1 MSRKISRIYLLEE
14 PIRFARVGRG
24 GNEMTVENRSNLEP
38 KPQAPAHAASEVWD
52 DEQEQETIVPLT
64 RAQAERLFGPDVGR
78 ASRVTPFR
86 VVGAQVLL
94 SLVATL
100 AWWLLS
106 ASPRDAAVSAWL
118 GGMIG
123 WIPGALFALRL
134 RMSGDRLSVSSLV
147 MGEAV
152 KVVTTIALL
161 VAVAFGYSG
170 VHWVAFLVTFVLT
183 LKAYWL
189 AMVLK

>member
-1 MSRKISRIYLLEE
+1 
-14 PIRFARVGRG
+14 
-24 GNEMTVENRSNLEP
+24 MTDNKRSNVDRN
-38 KPQAPAHAASEVWD
+38 PQAPAHATSEAWD

-94 SLVATL
+94 SLVAAL

-106 ASPRDAAVSAWL
+106 ASPRSAAVSAWL

-123 WIPGALFALRL
+123 WLPGAIFALRL
-134 RMSGDRLSVSSLV
+134 KMSGSRLSVGSLV
-147 MGEAV
+147 MGEAI

-161 VAVAFGYSG
+161 VAIAYGYPG
-170 VHWVAFLVTFVLT
+170 VHWVALLVTFVLT

-189 AMVLK
+189 AMALK

>member
-1 MSRKISRIYLLEE
+1 MADEI
-14 PIRFARVGRG
+14 
-24 GNEMTVENRSNLEP
+24 RSNLEP
-38 KPQAPAHAASEVWD
+38 KPQAPAHATDDVWD

-94 SLVATL
+94 SLAATL
-100 AWWLLS
+100 AWWVLS
-106 ASPRDAAVSAWL
+106 TSPQEAAVSAWL
-118 GGMIG
+118 GGMMG
-123 WIPGALFALRL
+123 WLPGALFALRL
-134 RMSGDRLSVSSLV
+134 RISGDRLSVGSLV

-152 KVVTTIALL
+152 KGATTIALL
-161 VAVAFGYSG
+161 VAIAFGYPG
-170 VHWVAFLVTFVLT
+170 VHWVALLVTFVLT

-189 AMVLK
+189 AMAFK

>member
-1 MSRKISRIYLLEE
+1 
-14 PIRFARVGRG
+14 
-24 GNEMTVENRSNLEP
+24 MTDEKRSILEP
-38 KPQAPAHAASEVWD
+38 KPQAPARATPEFWD
-52 DEQEQETIVPLT
+52 EEQEQETIVPLT

-94 SLVATL
+94 SLVAAL

-123 WIPGALFALRL
+123 WLPGALFALRL
-134 RMSGDRLSVSSLV
+134 RMSGDRLSVGSLMV
-147 MGEAV
+147 GEAV
-152 KVVTTIALL
+152 KVATTIALL
-161 VAVAFGYSG
+161 VAVAYGYPG
-170 VHWVAFLVTFVLT
+170 VHWIALLVTFVLT
-183 LKAYWL
+183 LKVYWL
-189 AMVLK
+189 ALALK